1 MAVSTYVA
9 QNAATPIV
17 DFARGLREAL
27 SAEREA
33 IISVF
38 EQGAPVHRLLYGLS
52 NLTDRYVRRAAEHT
66 GVARFATLVAVGG
79 YGRGE
84 LFPYSDVDLLIIPR
98 STPDTEQQG
107 RIATLIQLLWDM
119 GLAVGHAV
127 RTAPECGQQASQDAT
142 VMTSMLESR
151 RICGPRSGF
160 EAFRGSL
167 QEVLDARAF
176 LRAKLL
182 EQQQRHT
189 KYEDTPYSLEPN
201 CKESPGGLRDLQ
213 ILLWVSRAAGLG
225 ASWEQMARSG
235 LLTAAE
241 CRQIQQTERQL
252 KKIRARL
259 HIVARRR
266 EDRLVFDLQQLL
278 ASAMGIAGTPSRRAS
293 EVLMQRYYHAAK
305 IVVQLNTLVLLN
317 IEQQLYPDAASE
329 TLPLDAAFCIRA
341 ERLDIVDDTLIERD
355 PNEILRSFLTLE
367 RHPELKG
374 MTPGLLRAIWNARNR
389 MDAAFRRS
397 PQNRATFL
405 AILQQSRGVLHT
417 LRLMNQWSVLGGY
430 LPVFRRIVGQMQHD
444 LFHVYTVD
452 QHILLVVR
460 NLRRFSASEYAHE
473 YPLCSQLIADFDRPW
488 LLLVAALF
496 HDIAK
501 GRGDD
506 HSRLGAIEARRFC
519 RAHQLA
525 KEDTE
530 LVAFLVEHHLT
541 MSHVAQK
548 QDVADPK
555 VIERFGKLV
564 GSDRRLVAL
573 YLLTVADIRGTSPK
587 VWNAWKARLLED
599 LFRRTRRAL
608 GGQSLSA
615 DAELEGRKR
624 ESLRILQLYGLS
636 PTAHEPLWR
645 ELDVVYFLRHSAS
658 DIAWHARCL
667 LVHVRT
673 DRPVVRTRLAPAG
686 EGLEVLVYVRDQK
699 DLFMRVCG
707 YFESR
712 RLSVLDAKIHTT
724 RHGYALDTFVIG
736 DNGRGGHFR
745 SMLEGVETELT
756 AWISS
761 QGELPT
767 PAKGRVSRHSRHFPV
782 APAVHLQPDETGNR
796 FMLSLVATDRV
807 GLLYS
812 VARVLARHG
821 VNVFTA
827 KILTLGERVEDV
839 FLIDGQ
845 ALSNA
850 REQLQLET
858 ELLQAL
864 APA

>member
-1 MAVSTYVA
+1 MSIATVVPHKSVA
-9 QNAATPIV
+9 TNA

-27 SAEREA
+27 SAERDA
-33 IISVF
+33 LIKIF
-38 EQGAPVHRLLYGLS
+38 ENGAPVRRLLSGLS
-52 NLTDRYVRRAAEHT
+52 NLTDRYVRRAADHT

-84 LFPYSDVDLLIIPR
+84 LFPHSDVDLLIIPR
-98 STPDTEQQG
+98 SSPDGEQQT
-107 RIATLIQLLWDM
+107 RIATLVQLLWDM
-119 GLAVGHAV
+119 GLAIGHAV

-142 VMTSMLESR
+142 VMTSLLESR
-151 RICGPRSGF
+151 RVCGPAAGY
-160 EAFRGSL
+160 EAFCKSL
-167 QEVLDARAF
+167 HEVLDARSF

-225 ASWEQMARSG
+225 TNWAEMARSG
-235 LLTAAE
+235 LLTDAE
-241 CRQIQQTERQL
+241 SQQIKRTERHL
-252 KKIRARL
+252 KQIRARL

-266 EDRLVFDLQQLL
+266 EDRLVFDLQHLL
-278 ASAMGIAGTPSRRAS
+278 ANAFGIADTPSRRAS
-293 EVLMQRYYHAAK
+293 EVLMQTYYHAAK
-305 IVVQLNTLVLLN
+305 MVVQLNTLVLLS
-317 IEQQLYPDAASE
+317 IEQRLYPDAASE
-329 TLPLDAAFCIRA
+329 ALPIDAAFCARA
-341 ERLDIVDDTLIERD
+341 ERLDIVDETLIERD
-355 PNEILRSFLTLE
+355 PNEILRAFLVLE

-374 MTPGLLRAIWNARNR
+374 MTPRLLRAIWNARNR
-389 MDAAFRRS
+389 MDAAFRRA

-405 AILQQSRGVLHT
+405 AILQQHRGVLHT

-452 QHILLVVR
+452 QHILMVVR
-460 NLRRFSASEYAHE
+460 NLRRFLASEYAHE
-473 YPLCSQLIADFDRPW
+473 YPLCSQLIADFERPW
-488 LLLVAALF
+488 LLIVAALF

-501 GRGDD
+501 GRGGD
-506 HSRLGAIEARRFC
+506 HSRLGAAEARRFC
-519 RAHQLA
+519 RAHQFA
-525 KEDTE
+525 RADSD
-530 LVAFLVEHHLT
+530 LVAFLVEHHLA
-541 MSHVAQK
+541 MSQVAQK
-548 QDVADPK
+548 QDVADPS
-555 VIERFGKLV
+555 VIARFGKLV

-573 YLLTVADIRGTSPK
+573 YLLTVADIRGTSPR

-599 LFRRTRRAL
+599 LFRRTRRGL
-608 GGQSLSA
+608 GGQSLGA
-615 DAELEGRKR
+615 EAELEGRKR

-686 EGLEVLVYVRDQK
+686 EGLEVLVYLRDQK
-699 DLFMRVCG
+699 DLFMRVCA

-724 RHGYALDTFVIG
+724 RHGYALDTFVIS

-745 SMLEGVETELT
+745 SMLQGVETELT

-761 QGELPT
+761 PAELPA
-767 PAKGRVSRHSRHFPV
+767 PAQGRISRHSRHFPV
-782 APAVHLQPDETGNR
+782 APAVHLQPDETGSR
-796 FMLSLVATDRV
+796 YMLSLVATDRV

-821 VNVFTA
+821 INVLTA

-845 ALSNA
+845 ALANE

-864 APA
+864 APL

>member
-1 MAVSTYVA
+1 MTLATAAAEAS
-9 QNAATPIV
+9 ATPSAV
-17 DFARGLREAL
+17 FARDLRESL
-27 SAEREA
+27 SAERDA
-33 IISVF
+33 LIAVF
-38 EQGAPVHRLLYGLS
+38 EQGAPVRRLLFGLS
-52 NLTDRYVRRAAEHT
+52 NLTDRYVRRVAEHT
-66 GVARFATLVAVGG
+66 EVARFATLVAVGG

-84 LFPYSDVDLLIIPR
+84 LFPYSDVDLLIVPG
-98 STPDTEQQG
+98 SAPDADQQG
-107 RIATLIQLLWDM
+107 QIANLIQLLWDL

-127 RTAPECGQQASQDAT
+127 RTAPECGQLASQDPT
-142 VMTSMLESR
+142 VMTSLLESR
-151 RICGPRSGF
+151 RVCGLRSGF
-160 EAFRGSL
+160 EAFRRSL
-167 QEVLDARAF
+167 QEVLDAQAF

-225 ASWEQMARSG
+225 DTWDEMTRNG

-241 CRQIQQTERQL
+241 CQQIKQTERHL
-252 KKIRARL
+252 KQIRARL

-266 EDRLVFDLQQLL
+266 EDRLVFDLQHAL
-278 ASAMGIAGTPSRRAS
+278 ASAFGIAGTPSRRAS
-293 EVLMQRYYHAAK
+293 EVLMQTYYHAAK
-305 IVVQLNTLVLLN
+305 MVVQLNTLVLLN
-317 IEQQLYPDAASE
+317 IEQHLYPDAASE
-329 TLPLDAAFCIRA
+329 ALPIDSSFCARA
-341 ERLDIVDDTLIERD
+341 ERLDITQDAVIDQD
-355 PNEILRSFLTLE
+355 PNEILRAFLTLE

-374 MTPGLLRAIWNARNR
+374 MTPRLLRAIWNARNR
-389 MDAAFRRS
+389 MNAAFRRA

-452 QHILLVVR
+452 QHILMVVR

-473 YPLCSQLIADFDRPW
+473 YPLCSQLIADFERPW
-488 LLLVAALF
+488 LLVLAALF

-501 GRGDD
+501 GRGAD
-506 HSRLGAIEARRFC
+506 HSRVGAAEARRFC

-525 KEDTE
+525 RDDTD

-548 QDVADPK
+548 EDVADPT

-564 GSDRRLVAL
+564 RSDRRLVAL
-573 YLLTVADIRGTSPK
+573 YLLTVADIRGTSPR

-599 LFRRTRRAL
+599 LFRRTRRSL
-608 GGQSLSA
+608 GGQSLGA
-615 DAELEGRKR
+615 DAELEGRRR

-636 PTAHEPLWR
+636 PTAHQPLWR

-724 RHGYALDTFVIG
+724 RHGYALDTFVIS

-745 SMLEGVETELT
+745 SMLDSVETELT

-761 QGELPT
+761 QGELPI
-767 PAKGRVSRHSRHFPV
+767 PAKGRLSRHSRHFPV
-782 APAVHLQPDETGNR
+782 APAVHLQPDETGQR

-821 VNVFTA
+821 VNVLTA

-845 ALSNA
+845 ALANA

>member
-1 MAVSTYVA
+1 MTLATAAAEAS
-9 QNAATPIV
+9 ATPSAV
-17 DFARGLREAL
+17 FARDLRESL
-27 SAEREA
+27 SAERDA
-33 IISVF
+33 LIAVF
-38 EQGAPVHRLLYGLS
+38 EQGAPVRRLLFGLS
-52 NLTDRYVRRAAEHT
+52 NLTDRYVRRVAEHT
-66 GVARFATLVAVGG
+66 EVARFATLVAVGG

-84 LFPYSDVDLLIIPR
+84 LFPYSDVDLLIVPG
-98 STPDTEQQG
+98 SAPDADQQG
-107 RIATLIQLLWDM
+107 QIANLIQLLWDL

-127 RTAPECGQQASQDAT
+127 RTAPECGQLASQDPT
-142 VMTSMLESR
+142 VMTSLLESR
-151 RICGPRSGF
+151 RVCGPRSGF
-160 EAFRGSL
+160 EAFRRSL
-167 QEVLDARAF
+167 REVLDAQAF

-225 ASWEQMARSG
+225 DTWDEMTRNG

-241 CRQIQQTERQL
+241 CQQIKQTERHL
-252 KKIRARL
+252 KQIRARL

-266 EDRLVFDLQQLL
+266 EDRLVFDLQHAL
-278 ASAMGIAGTPSRRAS
+278 ASAFGIAGTPSRRAS
-293 EVLMQRYYHAAK
+293 EVLMQTYYHAAK
-305 IVVQLNTLVLLN
+305 MVVQLNTLVLLN
-317 IEQQLYPDAASE
+317 IEQHLYPDAASE
-329 TLPLDAAFCIRA
+329 ALPIDSSFCARA
-341 ERLDIVDDTLIERD
+341 ERLDITQDAVIDRD
-355 PNEILRSFLTLE
+355 PNEILRAFLTLE

-374 MTPGLLRAIWNARNR
+374 MTPRLLRAIWNARNR
-389 MDAAFRRS
+389 MNAAFRRA

-452 QHILLVVR
+452 QHILMVVR

-473 YPLCSQLIADFDRPW
+473 YPLCSQLIADFERPW
-488 LLLVAALF
+488 LLVLAALF

-501 GRGDD
+501 GRGAD
-506 HSRLGAIEARRFC
+506 HSRVGAAEARRFC

-525 KEDTE
+525 RDDTD

-548 QDVADPK
+548 EDVADPT

-564 GSDRRLVAL
+564 RSDRRLVAL
-573 YLLTVADIRGTSPK
+573 YLLTVADIRGTSPR

-599 LFRRTRRAL
+599 LFRRTRRSL
-608 GGQSLSA
+608 GGQSLGA
-615 DAELEGRKR
+615 DAELEGRRR

-636 PTAHEPLWR
+636 PTAHQPLWR

-724 RHGYALDTFVIG
+724 RHGYALDTFVIS

-745 SMLEGVETELT
+745 SMLDSVETELT

-761 QGELPT
+761 QGELPI
-767 PAKGRVSRHSRHFPV
+767 PAKGRLSRHSRHFPV
-782 APAVHLQPDETGNR
+782 APAVHLQPDETGQR

-821 VNVFTA
+821 VNVLTA

-845 ALSNA
+845 ALANA

>member
-1 MAVSTYVA
+1 MVVA
-9 QNAATPIV
+9 TALAEKSVTPSAN
-17 DFARGLREAL
+17 FARDLREAYV
-27 SAEREA
+27 AERQA
-33 IISVF
+33 LIATF
-38 EQGAPVHRLLYGLS
+38 EKGAPVRRLLCGLS

-66 GVARFATLVAVGG
+66 NVARFATLVAVGG

-84 LFPYSDVDLLIIPR
+84 LFPYSDVDLLIVPG
-98 STPDTEQQG
+98 SAPDTEQQG

-119 GLAVGHAV
+119 GLAIGHAV

-142 VMTSMLESR
+142 VMTSLLESR
-151 RICGPRSGF
+151 RICGPRGGF
-160 EAFRGSL
+160 LAFRGCL
-167 QEVLDARAF
+167 REVLDARAF

-213 ILLWVSRAAGLG
+213 ILLWVSQAAGLG
-225 ASWEQMARSG
+225 ATWDEMAHSG

-241 CRQIQQTERQL
+241 CRQIKQTERHL
-252 KKIRARL
+252 KQIRARL

-266 EDRLVFDLQQLL
+266 EDRLVFDLQHLL
-278 ASAMGIAGTPSRRAS
+278 ASAFGIGGTSSRRAS
-293 EVLMQRYYHAAK
+293 EVLMQTYYHAAK
-305 IVVQLNTLVLLN
+305 MVVQLNTLVLLS
-317 IEQQLYPDAASE
+317 IEQRLYPDAASE
-329 TLPLDAAFCIRA
+329 SSRIDSSFSVRA
-341 ERLDIVDDTLIERD
+341 ERLDIVDDAVVERD
-355 PNEILRSFLTLE
+355 PNEILRAFLMLE
-367 RHPELKG
+367 QHSELKG
-374 MTPGLLRAIWNARNR
+374 MTPRLLRAIWNARNR
-389 MDAAFRRS
+389 MDAAFRRA
-397 PQNRATFL
+397 PENRATFL

-430 LPVFRRIVGQMQHD
+430 LPVFRRIVCQMQHD

-452 QHILLVVR
+452 QHILMVVR

-488 LLLVAALF
+488 LLLLAALF

-501 GRGDD
+501 GRGVD
-506 HSRLGAIEARRFC
+506 HSRAGAAEARRFC
-519 RAHQLA
+519 RAHQIA
-525 KEDTE
+525 RTDSD

-541 MSHVAQK
+541 MSQVAQK
-548 QDVADPK
+548 QDIADPS
-555 VIERFGKLV
+555 VIERFRRLV

-587 VWNAWKARLLED
+587 VWNAWKGRLLED

-608 GGQSLSA
+608 GGQSLGA

-673 DRPVVRTRLAPAG
+673 DRPIVRTRLAPAG
-686 EGLEVLVYVRDQK
+686 EGLEVLVYLRDQK

-707 YFESR
+707 FFDSR

-724 RHGYALDTFVIG
+724 RHGYALDTFVIS

-745 SMLEGVETELT
+745 SMLESVETELT
-756 AWISS
+756 AWISNR
-761 QGELPT
+761 GELPP

-796 FMLSLVATDRV
+796 FMVSLVATDRV

-821 VNVFTA
+821 VNVLTA

-845 ALSNA
+845 ALADA
-850 REQLQLET
+850 REQIQLET

-864 APA
+864 APE

>member
-1 MAVSTYVA
+1 MTLATAAAEAS
-9 QNAATPIV
+9 ATPSAV
-17 DFARGLREAL
+17 FARDLRESL
-27 SAEREA
+27 SAERDA
-33 IISVF
+33 LIAVF
-38 EQGAPVHRLLYGLS
+38 EQGAPVRRLLFGLS
-52 NLTDRYVRRAAEHT
+52 NLTDRYVRRVAEHT
-66 GVARFATLVAVGG
+66 EVARFATLVAVGG

-84 LFPYSDVDLLIIPR
+84 LFPYSDVDLLIVPG
-98 STPDTEQQG
+98 SAPDADQQG
-107 RIATLIQLLWDM
+107 QIANLIQLLWDL

-127 RTAPECGQQASQDAT
+127 RTAPECGQLASQDPT
-142 VMTSMLESR
+142 VMTSLLESR
-151 RICGPRSGF
+151 RVCGPRSGF
-160 EAFRGSL
+160 EAFRRSL
-167 QEVLDARAF
+167 QEVLDAQAF

-225 ASWEQMARSG
+225 DTWDEMTRNG

-241 CRQIQQTERQL
+241 CQQIKQTERHL
-252 KKIRARL
+252 KQIRARL

-266 EDRLVFDLQQLL
+266 EDRLVFDLQHAL
-278 ASAMGIAGTPSRRAS
+278 ASAFGIAGTPSRRAS
-293 EVLMQRYYHAAK
+293 EVLMQTYYHAAK
-305 IVVQLNTLVLLN
+305 MVVQLNTLVLLN
-317 IEQQLYPDAASE
+317 IEQHLYPDAASE
-329 TLPLDAAFCIRA
+329 ALPIDSSFCARA
-341 ERLDIVDDTLIERD
+341 ERLDITQDAVIDRD
-355 PNEILRSFLTLE
+355 PNEILRAFLTLE

-374 MTPGLLRAIWNARNR
+374 MTPRLLRAIWNARNR
-389 MDAAFRRS
+389 MNAAFRRA

-452 QHILLVVR
+452 QHILMVVR

-473 YPLCSQLIADFDRPW
+473 YPLCSQLIADFERPW
-488 LLLVAALF
+488 LLVLAALF

-501 GRGDD
+501 GRGAD
-506 HSRLGAIEARRFC
+506 HSRVGAAEARRFC

-525 KEDTE
+525 RDDTD

-548 QDVADPK
+548 EDVADPT

-564 GSDRRLVAL
+564 RSDRRLVAL
-573 YLLTVADIRGTSPK
+573 YLLTVADIRGTSPR

-599 LFRRTRRAL
+599 LFRRTRRSL
-608 GGQSLSA
+608 GGQSLGA
-615 DAELEGRKR
+615 DAELEGRRR

-636 PTAHEPLWR
+636 PTAHQPLWR

-724 RHGYALDTFVIG
+724 RHGYALDTFVIS

-745 SMLEGVETELT
+745 SMLDSVETELT

-761 QGELPT
+761 QGELPI
-767 PAKGRVSRHSRHFPV
+767 PAKGRLSRHSRHFPV
-782 APAVHLQPDETGNR
+782 APAVHLQPDETGQR

-821 VNVFTA
+821 VNVLTA

-845 ALSNA
+845 ALANA